1 LGTSYF
7 VLVNILVIGSGGREH
22 ALSWKLSQ
30 SSKVE
35 TVFTAPGNGG
45 TENNIPID
53 VNDLDGLAEFAQK
66 NNCFTVVGPE
76 DPLAAGIVDK
86 FNELDLKV
94 FGPSQAAAQLE
105 SSKIWAKNFMK
116 RNNIPT
122 ARFEIFD
129 DPQKAEEH
137 VKSID
142 YNVVVKADGLAAGKG
157 VIVCNSDDEAISAIQ
172 TILVKKTFGDAGNKI
187 IIEERI
193 DGIEASYIALSDG
206 NIALPM
212 ASSQD
217 HKRIFD
223 DDKGPNT
230 GGMGAYSPTPIV
242 TDILAK
248 KIQEEVIEKTIHAMK
263 NEGISFKG
271 FLYAGIMIKDD
282 VPYVLEYNV
291 RMGDPECQPITM
303 RMNFDL
309 YDYFVASVDG
319 TLSSMPSLSW
329 KDQFAV
335 CVVLASNG
343 YPGSYPTNDE
353 ITGFDSISNDTN
365 VFHAGTKKSDGKIFS
380 NGGRVLGVTSLGD
393 SLASAISSAYSAI
406 EKIVWSS
413 KYCRKDIGKKGLSYF
428 WVWNILSS
436 VIIQFMFMSCSDF
449 GIFLIICFSNTSEIV
464 IVSFFAKNLS

>member
-1 LGTSYF
+1 M
-7 VLVNILVIGSGGREH
+7 VNVLVIGSGGREH

-35 TVFTAPGNGG
+35 TVYTAPGNGG
-45 TENNIPID
+45 TKNNVPLD
-53 VNDLDGLAEFAQK
+53 VTDLDGLSEFAQK

-86 FNELDLKV
+86 FNELNLKV

-129 DPQKAEEH
+129 DPQKAEEY
-137 VKSID
+137 VNSID

-157 VIVCNSDDEAISAIQ
+157 VIVCNSNDEAISAIH

-206 NIALPM
+206 DVALPM

-223 DDKGPNT
+223 DDEGPNT

-242 TDILAK
+242 TDALAK
-248 KIQEEVIEKTIHAMK
+248 KIQEEVIEKTIHAM
-263 NEGISFKG
+263 NHEGISFKG
-271 FLYAGIMIKDD
+271 FLYAGIMIKDGK
-282 VPYVLEYNV
+282 PYVLEYNV

-309 YDYFVASVDG
+309 YDYFIASVDG
-319 TLSSMPSLSW
+319 TLSSMPLLSW
-329 KDQFAV
+329 KDQFSV

-343 YPGSYPTNDE
+343 YPGSYSTNDE
-353 ITGFDSISNDTN
+353 ITGFDSIPNGTN
-365 VFHAGTKKSDGKIFS
+365 VFHAGTKKSDEKILS

-393 SLASAISSAYSAI
+393 SLESAINNAYLAI
-406 EKIVWSS
+406 EKINWSN
-413 KYCRKDIGKKGLSYF
+413 KFCRTDIGKKGLSYF
-428 WVWNILSS
+428 
-436 VIIQFMFMSCSDF
+436 
-449 GIFLIICFSNTSEIV
+449 
-464 IVSFFAKNLS
+464 